1 MKVTDEMLA
10 AAMKTAVAA
19 GLVAKHVEPDE
30 YLKIWDDM
38 KQSIQS
44 ALDANQTLLSMN
56 EIVFTPGQGFAI
68 APN

>member
-10 AAMKTAVAA
+10 AAMKTAVAV

-30 YLKIWDDM
+30 YLKIWNGM

-56 EIVFTPGQGFAI
+56 EIVLTPGQGFAI